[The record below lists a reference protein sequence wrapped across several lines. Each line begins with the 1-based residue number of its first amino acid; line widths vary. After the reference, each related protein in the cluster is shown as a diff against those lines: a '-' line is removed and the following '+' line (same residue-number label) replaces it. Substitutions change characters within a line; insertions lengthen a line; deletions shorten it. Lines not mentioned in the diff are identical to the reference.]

1 MTVVRTN
8 ALTGRALQ
16 RPMETTA
23 PLERPQS
30 WSELFAFA
38 KRAGEAFIG
47 RTHQWVAG
55 ERMEDALLAA
65 RQTNARGMEAIL
77 NYLGERLQ
85 DRAQVEATAREYLR
99 LLAAMESEGI
109 RGAVSLKPTQFG
121 LLIDRAFALSE
132 VLPVLDAARAQGRVL
147 WLDMEAA
154 DTTDD
159 TIWLCE
165 RLLERYERVGI
176 CLQASLRRTRE
187 DVDRLIAAGA
197 RIRLVK
203 GAYKEPPD
211 IAHGSRSEI
220 DSAYLKHLETLFA
233 RGRDFSVASH
243 DRRMIQRSLELA
255 RDRPAPFDFAM
266 LQGVLDPLHAEL
278 VQKGQRVSEYISYGP
293 KWLPYFGRRWRDR
306 PRNAVTMARAFVNR

>member
-1 MTVVRTN
+1 
-8 ALTGRALQ
+8 
-16 RPMETTA
+16 METTA
-23 PLERPQS
+23 PFERPQN

-65 RQTNARGMEAIL
+65 KQTNARGMEAIL

-121 LLIDRAFALSE
+121 LLIDRAFALSQ

-154 DTTDD
+154 DTTED

-165 RLLERYERVGI
+165 RLLERHERVGI
-176 CLQASLRRTRE
+176 CLQATLRRTRE
-187 DVDRLIAAGA
+187 DVDRLIGAGA

-220 DSAYLKHLETLFA
+220 DTAYLKHLETLFA

-306 PRNAVTMARAFVNR
+306 PRNVVTMARSFVSR